1 MLNIPSM
8 LVWARA
14 KVKNIDDTVTVSK
27 VFLLSTSTMATSRFF
42 RFFQLFFMLYA
53 SIAVLYTTTFL
64 LVSMYS
70 ALATMLFRPAQA
82 IWPLLHYI
90 PSRHTLAGQQN
101 HFGAHK
107 SDPFS
112 AQYPG
117 GNRMRWLS
125 SEISLQHGL
134 GHSEPVYM
142 NESIF
147 LSKAFSGSMRP
158 SKILPYF
165 YRASGQFDHN
175 DITIATLI
183 TSNRFQVFKRLI
195 QRYKGTLPPH

>member
-1 MLNIPSM
+1 MVASR
-8 LVWARA
+8 LVR
-14 KVKNIDDTVTVSK
+14 I
-27 VFLLSTSTMATSRFF
+27 
-42 RFFQLFFMLYA
+42 FQLFFVLYV

-70 ALATMLFRPAQA
+70 AFAIMLSRPTQA
-82 IWPLLHYI
+82 IWPLFQYI
-90 PSRHTLAGQQN
+90 PSGHALPKQQN
-101 HFGAHK
+101 HFGALQINK

-112 AQYPG
+112 SHPG
-117 GNRMRWLS
+117 GYRMEWLS

-142 NESIF
+142 DEDIF

-195 QRYKGTLPPH
+195 QRYKGTFPPH